1 MGRQKYQKLFVL
13 PDQTAR
19 LAIPE
24 LAVIK
29 DNAPIASYEV
39 VHQRYFSGGYPICP
53 KCGGTNTRP
62 LKVVDRRA
70 ERHCG
75 KASLLEIKKLILQ
88 KTLEI

>member
-39 VHQRYFSGGYPICP
+39 VHQRYFSGGYPI
-53 KCGGTNTRP
+53 
-62 LKVVDRRA
+62 
-70 ERHCG
+70 
-75 KASLLEIKKLILQ
+75 
-88 KTLEI
+88 